1 MPDSFK
7 YRLKKLPITQK
18 LILVGS
24 FLAIIGVFLP
34 WYRDID
40 RFNIGDSF
48 LGITGP
54 LYLAGFL
61 VLVAFAVSFGV
72 VMFKLLGKTLPK
84 LPMKEKYLHIL
95 SGALSI
101 FLLILAASVY
111 FHPKFGINL
120 TDKSVGI
127 GMIFGFIGSSLVLL
141 ASILNGKVKEV
152 DFDMEGHLEPL
163 IEMTEREPSSIDTRP
178 KDKIELNKEAT
189 IEEAMRASRVQEG
202 SGKSWG
208 PVQESISNYKSDKD
222 HTNDIR

>member
-18 LILVGS
+18 LILIGS

-34 WYRDID
+34 WYKDID

-61 VLVAFAVSFGV
+61 VLLAFAISFAV
-72 VMFKLLGKTLPK
+72 VTFKLLDKPLPK
-84 LPMKEKYLHIL
+84 LPMKERYLHIL
-95 SGALSI
+95 SSALSV

-120 TDKSVGI
+120 TDKSLGI
-127 GMIFGFIGSSLVLL
+127 GMILGFIGSGLVLL
-141 ASILNGKVKEV
+141 ASILNGKIKEV

-163 IEMTEREPSSIDTRP
+163 IEMTEREASNIDTRP
-178 KDKIELNKEAT
+178 KDKIELNKDTT
-189 IEEAMRASRVQEG
+189 IEEAMRASRVNES

-208 PVQESISNYKSDKD
+208 PVQESINNYRPNKD
-222 HTNDIR
+222 DTKDLQ